1 MAIHS
6 IEYLHLFDKII
17 LLQHGKIIEIGTYE

>member
-1 MAIHS
+1 MATHS

-17 LLQHGKIIEIGTYE
+17 LLQQGKIKEIGTYE